1 MMLTRVIERGVVLD
15 ERMAQFT
22 AVISDR
28 PGGLAE
34 LAATIAQVGASVKQ
48 IEHDRA
54 FGGADVSTVMVK
66 CTLEVR
72 DGDHLSQL
80 RAALV
85 AKGIR
90 IISESRPLED

>member
-1 MMLTRVIERGVVLD
+1 
-15 ERMAQFT
+15 
-22 AVISDR
+22 
-28 PGGLAE
+28 
-34 LAATIAQVGASVKQ
+34 
-48 IEHDRA
+48 
-54 FGGADVSTVMVK
+54 MVK

-90 IISESRPLED
+90 IISESKPLED